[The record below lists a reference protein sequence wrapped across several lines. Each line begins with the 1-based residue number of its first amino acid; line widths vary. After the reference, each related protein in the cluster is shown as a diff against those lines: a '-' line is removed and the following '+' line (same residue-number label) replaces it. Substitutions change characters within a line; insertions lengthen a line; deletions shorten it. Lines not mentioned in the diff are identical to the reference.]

1 MAILV
6 ISLPISTPE
15 KNRLIITI
23 YYLKKILILFKI
35 VQKAI
40 TQNLIMERQVF
51 LVVIPIDIGITAN
64 FNEYISGNCQG

>member
-1 MAILV
+1 M
-6 ISLPISTPE
+6 SPPIFTPE
-15 KNRLIITI
+15 KIRLIISI

-40 TQNLIMERQVF
+40 TQDLIMERQVF
-51 LVVIPIDIGITAN
+51 LVVIPMSIGITAN